1 MNEQAVDNL
10 QSEYRVL
17 LSRARKPETLLIM
30 VKGQARR
37 HRLFF
42 DEEITGYAR
51 SARRYKELGDIRGAA
66 LFAAAHERL
75 ERLIEK
81 GAQVNPESLVG

>member
-1 MNEQAVDNL
+1 MTNL
-10 QSEYRVL
+10 ESEYRIL

-42 DEEITGYAR
+42 DEQITGYAR

-75 ERLIEK
+75 QRLIEK
-81 GAQVNPESLVG
+81 GARVNPESLVG

>member
-1 MNEQAVDNL
+1 MTNL
-10 QSEYRVL
+10 ESEYRVFF
-17 LSRARKPETLLIM
+17 SRARKPETLLIM

-42 DEEITGYAR
+42 DETVTGYAR
-51 SARRYKELGDIRGAA
+51 SSRRYKELGDQRGAA

-75 ERLIEK
+75 QRLIEK
-81 GAQVNPESLVG
+81 GARVNPDSLVG